1 MADWKSL
8 TLSHTLQVKQFAF
21 SGGGKQDITLHCRTL
36 GTLSPGK
43 DNAVLLLHGTTGSG
57 LQFVQPDIADAL
69 FGSGKP
75 LDCAQYFLIL
85 PDAIGHGESSK
96 PSTSNGASFPQY
108 SYTDIVNAQR
118 RVIQEIFGLQRLR
131 LILGTSM
138 GGMNTWMWGY
148 LYPDTAKALMPIA
161 CLPQKLAG
169 RNLLFRRLMLAII
182 EAGTRYRDGYPNAS
196 SDAVGFAW
204 NVFQMM
210 VSSPAKLER
219 ELCDPGVTDRHIA
232 DTMKKSEGND
242 PLDVLWEFRAS
253 FDYDP
258 GEHLTQILAPLLTV
272 NFADD
277 QVNAPGFPA
286 LDKLIGMVSEG
297 RAVIVDAGE
306 KSLGHQTLSKS
317 ELWQSYVT
325 ELLLATE

>member
-8 TLSHTLQVKQFAF
+8 ASSHTLQVELFAF
-21 SGGGKQDITLHCRTL
+21 SGSEKQDITLHCLTL
-36 GTLSPGK
+36 GTLNPRK
-43 DNAVLLLHGTTGSG
+43 NNAVLVLHGTTGSG
-57 LQFVQPDIADAL
+57 LQFLQPDIADAL
-69 FGSGKP
+69 FGTGKP
-75 LDCAQYFLIL
+75 LDSAKYFLIL

-96 PSTSNGASFPQY
+96 PSTSSGARFPQY
-108 SYTDIVNAQR
+108 SYTDVVNAQHR
-118 RVIQEIFGLQRLR
+118 LIRELFGLQSLR

-148 LYPDTAKALMPIA
+148 LYPRTAKALMPIA

-169 RNLLFRRLMLAII
+169 RNLLFRRLMLAVI
-182 EAGTRYRDGYPNAS
+182 EAGTRCQNEHSNAPS
-196 SDAVGFAW
+196 EAVGLAW

-219 ELCDPGVTDRHIA
+219 ELSDPEVTDRHIE
-232 DTMKKSEGND
+232 DIMKKGEGYD

-253 FDYDP
+253 FDYNP
-258 GEHLTQILAPLLTV
+258 SGHLRQIIAPLLTV

-277 QVNAPGFPA
+277 QINAPGFPT
-286 LDKLIGMVSEG
+286 LDKLISMVPQG

-306 KSLGHQTLSKS
+306 NSLGHQTLSRP
-317 ELWQSYVT
+317 ELWQNYVT
-325 ELLLATE
+325 ELLVATE

>member
-1 MADWKSL
+1 MAEWKSL
-8 TLSHTLQVKQFAF
+8 VSSHTLQVEQFAF
-21 SGGGKQDITLHCRTL
+21 SGGEKQDITLHCRTL
-36 GTLSPGK
+36 GTLHPGK

-57 LQFVQPDIADAL
+57 LQFLQPEMADPL
-69 FGSGKP
+69 FGSRKP
-75 LDCAQYFLIL
+75 LDSAKYFLIL

-96 PSTSNGASFPQY
+96 PSTSSGASFPQY
-108 SYTDIVNAQR
+108 SYTDIVKAQHR
-118 RVIQEIFGLQRLR
+118 LVRELFGVQRLR

-148 LYPDTAKALMPIA
+148 LYPATAKALMPIA

-182 EAGTRYRDGYPNAS
+182 EAGTKCQNGHPNVAS
-196 SDAVGFAW
+196 EAVGLAW

-219 ELCDPGVTDRHIA
+219 ELGDPEVTDRHIL
-232 DTMKKSEGND
+232 DTMKKGEGND

-253 FDYDP
+253 SDYDP
-258 GEHLTQILAPLLTV
+258 GEHLSQILAPLLTV

-277 QVNAPGFPA
+277 QINAAGFPT
-286 LDKLIGMVSEG
+286 LDKLIAKVSQG

-306 KSLGHQTLSKS
+306 NALGHQSLSRS

-325 ELLLATE
+325 ELLVATE